1 LFSGNF
7 GIEEVYVPTE
17 IMGQTEV
24 ESLNESEKMVERF
37 MSYVQ
42 KESKV
47 PNFSCGIFLDIFKLI
62 DESL

>member
-1 LFSGNF
+1 
-7 GIEEVYVPTE
+7 
-17 IMGQTEV
+17 M

-37 MSYVQ
+37 MSYVE

-47 PNFSCGIFLDIFKLI
+47 PIFSCGIFHDIFKLI